1 MNQGRLVLNFA
12 LLDLRLRYRNSILGV
27 AWTFLEPLMMLGVLY
42 LVFTNIF
49 RNDIEHFPLYLLLGL
64 ITYNTLQRGTDM
76 GLTSVASKSSLMK
89 QIFIRKDVPAASA
102 TLTAAIMLCLDMAV
116 FGVFMA
122 AFQFV
127 PTATVLLLFPILALE
142 LLLVLGLSLPLS
154 VLNVRFNDV
163 QFIWRV
169 VMQAGFFLT
178 PIFYTM
184 DILPAAMRSALEWT
198 PMVQIMVMARDVA
211 LYDSVPEA
219 GAAAVA
225 VGTTLL
231 ALGGGY
237 AFFRALRGRITE
249 ML

>member
-127 PTATVLLLFPILALE
+127 PTATILLLFPILALE

-184 DILPAAMRSALEWT
+184 DILPGAMRSVLEWT

>member
-1 MNQGRLVLNFA
+1 MVLNFA

-27 AWTFLEPLMMLGVLY
+27 AWTFLEPLLMLGVLY

-76 GLTSVASKSSLMK
+76 GLNSVASKSGLMK
-89 QIFIRKDVPAASA
+89 QVFIRRDVPAASA

-116 FGVFMA
+116 FGVFVA

-127 PTATVLLLFPILALE
+127 PTITILLLFPILALE
-142 LLLVLGLSLPLS
+142 LLLVLGLNLPLS
-154 VLNVRFNDV
+154 VLNIRFNDV

-184 DILPAAMRSALEWT
+184 DILPDAMRAVLEWT
-198 PMVQIMVMARDVA
+198 PMVQIMIMARDVA

-219 GAAAVA
+219 SSALIAL
-225 VGTTLL
+225 GTTL
-231 ALGGGY
+231 AVLGGGY
-237 AFFRALRGRITE
+237 AFFRSMRGRLTE